1 MDKLI
6 GLIDDV
12 LKKIGEVLSGGQLQ
26 PAPVPVKV
34 KR

>member
-12 LKKIGEVLSGGQLQ
+12 LKKIGEVLSGGRLQ
-26 PAPVPVKV
+26 PVPVPVRV
-34 KR
+34 KK